1 MQCKKAHQRE
11 ETEAHGA
18 TSRTERKTEE
28 AVDDT
33 NMYLHRIVDVIH
45 R

>member
-1 MQCKKAHQRE
+1 MQCKKAHQSE

-18 TSRTERKTEE
+18 TSRTERKIEE

-33 NMYLHRIVDVIH
+33 NVFASHSLM
-45 R
+45 